1 MEKIESL
8 RIDLRRTQERI
19 KRAETLGDWTART
32 IAEARANRL
41 AVELAA
47 ACGWP
52 AQKDGSTATPAVAG
66 S

>member
-1 MEKIESL
+1 MEKIERL
-8 RIDLRRTQERI
+8 RIDLARTRERI
-19 KRAETLGDWTART
+19 TRATELGDWTART
-32 IAEARANRL
+32 IAEARADRL

>member
-1 MEKIESL
+1 ML
-8 RIDLRRTQERI
+8 RIDLARTRERI
-19 KRAETLGDWTART
+19 TRATELGDWTART

-52 AQKDGSTATPAVAG
+52 RPTMPTATTAATN
-66 S
+66 

>member
-1 MEKIESL
+1 ML

-19 KRAETLGDWTART
+19 TRATELGDWTART
-32 IAEARANRL
+32 IAQARADRL

-47 ACGWP
+47 ACDWP
-52 AQKDGSTATPAVAG
+52 AASAGHIANRAVSA